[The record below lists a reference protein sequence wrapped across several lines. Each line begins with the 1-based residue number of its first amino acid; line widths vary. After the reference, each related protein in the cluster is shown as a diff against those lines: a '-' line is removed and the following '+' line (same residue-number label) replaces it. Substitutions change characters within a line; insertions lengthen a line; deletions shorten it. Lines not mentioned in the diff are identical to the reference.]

1 MVTIWYAI
9 FNQYINMDARW
20 NNARCPISAFETC
33 LAIFS
38 LWVWAGS
45 WRVRPSS
52 GRARSYARLCGR
64 GSGAP
69 GSRQRHLAVD
79 EATTPARSHL
89 TYRSHLPPSFLF
101 RDLSRRNVSY
111 CQKKEKEKEKE
122 KRKKKKET
130 PKSWW
135 TACRMK
141 DETVNH
147 RQRSLLT
154 CVVIFL
160 LWNDLVKRGLIAAQ
174 LLLP

>member
-79 EATTPARSHL
+79 EATTPARSYL

-122 KRKKKKET
+122 KEKRKKKPQNRDEPLVEWK
-130 PKSWW
+130 
-135 TACRMK
+135 MK
-141 DETVNH
+141 LSTIDSVHYWLVLLFFCCEMI
-147 RQRSLLT
+147 SLN
-154 CVVIFL
+154 V
-160 LWNDLVKRGLIAAQ
+160 G
-174 LLLP
+174 